1 MSLKDSKRFESSD
14 KSSDVEQFRLRNF
27 ITKLEELGELDIC
40 DEAIQTADIAVR
52 LEGNSRAVLFN
63 NVGAEQVDIVGN
75 VMASRSRI
83 AAAFGVEEADILDE
97 IRSRLKTPQTLV
109 ELESS
114 KAPVQQEVWLGDEA
128 DLTRL
133 PVPFQHSGD
142 GSLYLSSPIDVV
154 QDAATGLHNIGC
166 RRLMLRGRRECGVDL
181 NAPSDLRAIYE
192 DAVKVG
198 KPLPVSFIL
207 GAHPIDHFTGAMRAP
222 GDELELM
229 AKLRGTSLPVVK
241 CVSNDLR
248 VPADAEYVLE
258 GYLSPEGHV
267 EKEGPYGE
275 FLGYYGGVKQNPVF
289 HLTAITRRKDA
300 LFQTTTIA
308 GRRLDCTDTSQL
320 VSLKAEL
327 GIWEALRTAVRDP
340 IAVNATTA
348 SGGCFHARVAL
359 RQRAPGDARNAIAAV
374 LGSFMNVKH
383 VFIVDE
389 DIDIF
394 DDAQMEWA
402 LASRFQADRDFVV
415 FEGMR
420 LPPVDPSMGKA
431 RVSAKAGF
439 DLTIPFAQRG
449 NDDWLVPVPP
459 NLSSTEKQFSS
470 VADALRDGPKSFEG
484 LLRSLGS
491 QDGREIVL
499 ELEVLNNEGQ
509 LDSRAEGGAYRLK
522 TRDKK

>member
-1 MSLKDSKRFESSD
+1 MVTLIDRFRAGKAKDIDR
-14 KSSDVEQFRLRNF
+14 FRLRNF
-27 ITKLEELGELDIC
+27 IATLEELGELDIC
-40 DEAIQTADIAVR
+40 DEVIQTADIAAR
-52 LEGNSRAVLFN
+52 LEGNPRAVLFN
-63 NVGAEQVDIVGN
+63 NVGAEQVDVVGN

-83 AAAFGVEEADILDE
+83 AAAFDVDQAKVLDE
-97 IRSRLKTPQTLV
+97 IRNRLRTPQNLV
-109 ELESS
+109 ELDASE
-114 KAPVQQEVWLGDEA
+114 APVQEEVWLGDEM

-154 QDAATGLHNIGC
+154 QDTATGLHNVGC
-166 RRLMLRGRRECGVDL
+166 RRLMLRGRTECGVDL
-181 NAPSDLRAIYE
+181 NAPSDLKAIYE
-192 DAVKVG
+192 DAVKAG

-207 GAHPIDHFTGAMRAP
+207 GAHPIDHFAGAMRAP

-229 AKLRGTSLPVVK
+229 AKLRGASLPVVK

-248 VPADAEYVLE
+248 VPADAECILE
-258 GYLSPEGHV
+258 GYLSPDGHV
-267 EKEGPYGE
+267 EDEGPYGE
-275 FLGYYGGVKQNPVF
+275 FLGYYGRVKQNPVF
-289 HLTAITRRKDA
+289 HLTGITRRRDA

-327 GIWEALRTAVRDP
+327 GIWDALSTAVRDP
-340 IAVNATTA
+340 VAVNATTA

-359 RQRAPGDARNAIAAV
+359 KQRAPGDARNAIAAV

-383 VFIVDE
+383 VFVVDE
-389 DIDIF
+389 DIDVF

-415 FEGMR
+415 LEGMR
-420 LPPVDPSMGKA
+420 LPPVDPSMGTA

-449 NDDWLVPVPP
+449 DDDWVVPAPP
-459 NLSSTEKQFSS
+459 NLSPTEKQFSS
-470 VADALRDGPKSFEG
+470 VADALRDGPKSFEL
-484 LLRSLGS
+484 LLRGLGS
-491 QDGREIVL
+491 RDGREIVL
-499 ELEVLNNEGQ
+499 ELEVLNNLGQ
-509 LDSRAEGGAYRLK
+509 LDRKTSGGEYVLK
-522 TRDKK
+522 

>member
-1 MSLKDSKRFESSD
+1 MATPIDSIRAEKTADTEA
-14 KSSDVEQFRLRNF
+14 FRLRLF
-27 ITKLEELGELDIC
+27 IERLEQLGELDVC
-40 DEAIQTADIAVR
+40 DEPIETGDIAER
-52 LEGNSRAVLFN
+52 LEGNARAVLFKK
-63 NVGAEQVDIVGN
+63 VGAERAEVVGN

-83 AAAFGVEEADILDE
+83 AAAFDVDQAGVLDE
-97 IRSRLKTPQTLV
+97 IRGRLKTPQKLV
-109 ELESS
+109 ELAASD
-114 KAPVQQEVWLGDEA
+114 APVQEEVWLNDEA

-133 PVPFQHSGD
+133 PVPFQHGGD

-154 QDAATGLHNIGC
+154 QDPATGLHNVGC
-166 RRLMLRGRRECGVDL
+166 RRLMLRGRSECGVDL

-192 DAVKVG
+192 DAVKAG

-241 CVSNDLR
+241 CVTNELR
-248 VPADAEYVLE
+248 VPADAECILE

-267 EKEGPYGE
+267 EDEGPYGE

-327 GIWEALRTAVRDP
+327 GIWDALRTAVRDP
-340 IAVNATTA
+340 VSVNATTA
-348 SGGCFHARVAL
+348 SGGCFHARVAIK
-359 RQRAPGDARNAIAAV
+359 QRAPGDARNAIAAV

-383 VFIVDE
+383 VFVVDE
-389 DIDIF
+389 DIDVF

-415 FEGMR
+415 LEGMR
-420 LPPVDPSMGKA
+420 LPPVDPSMGTA

-449 NDDWLVPVPP
+449 EDDWVVPAPP
-459 NLSSTEKQFSS
+459 NLSPADKPFAS
-470 VADALRDGPKSFEG
+470 VEEALRDGPKSFEA
-484 LLRSLGS
+484 LLQALSSR
-491 QDGREIVL
+491 DGREIVI
-499 ELEVLNNEGQ
+499 ELEALQTSG
-509 LDSRAEGGAYRLK
+509 LLGRRAAGGKYMLK
-522 TRDKK
+522 SDITK